1 MTTAEAT
8 LTCPKCHTGFRIA
21 LREMTPGSSRA
32 CPHCGTMIRFSGQ
45 DAGKVQQALD
55 QLEGSLG
62 GAGIK
67 INVRMRQKQQKPWWK
82 FW

>member
-1 MTTAEAT
+1 MPTAEAT
-8 LTCPKCHTGFRIA
+8 LTCPRCHTGFRIT
-21 LREMTPGSSRA
+21 LREMTPGSSRQ

-45 DAGKVQQALD
+45 DAGKVQQTLD

-62 GAGIK
+62 GDMK
-67 INVRMRQKQQKPWWK
+67 ISVHMRQKQPKPWWK